1 MKHFI
6 NISTI
11 DEAKKLYREL
21 AKVNHPDK
29 GGSVEMMQEINNE
42 YDFICAKI
50 LKGENLSDADFN
62 EAFNIS
68 QLFKEK
74 IDALIN
80 IDGLIIEIVGVWLW
94 ITGDTKP
101 NKDLLSELKFF
112 WASKKMAWYWRPES
126 AAGGRG
132 RGTLDD
138 VRNKYG
144 STLVNGSN
152 YKQPARIAA

>member
-1 MKHFI
+1 MKHFF

-21 AKVNHPDK
+21 AKANHPDK
-29 GGSVEMMQEINNE
+29 GGSVETMQEINNE

-62 EAFNIS
+62 EAFNVS

-74 IDALIN
+74 INPLIN
-80 IDGLIIEIVGVWLW
+80 IEGLNIEIVGVWLW
-94 ITGDTKP
+94 ITGETRA
-101 NKDLLSELKFF
+101 NSELLKSLGFF
-112 WASKKMAWYWRPES
+112 WASKKLAWYWRPES

-144 STLVNGSN
+144 STLINSNN
-152 YKQPARIAA
+152 YKQAAREAA

>member
-1 MKHFI
+1 MKHFF
-6 NISTI
+6 NIQTI

-21 AKVNHPDK
+21 AKANHPDK
-29 GGSVEMMQEINNE
+29 GGSVETMQEINNE

-62 EAFNIS
+62 DAFNIS

-80 IDGLIIEIVGVWLW
+80 IEGLTIEIVGVWLW
-94 ITGDTKP
+94 VTGETRV
-101 NKDLLSELKFF
+101 NSQLLKTLGFF
-112 WASKKMAWYWRPES
+112 WASKKLAWYWRPES

-144 STLVNGSN
+144 STLINNSN
-152 YKQPARIAA
+152 YKQAARVAA